1 MFKKFIKNT
10 WLISAILLGLV
21 ILCSSL
27 KSVWSGFVYVALP
40 FLTLFCL
47 YWFIILVL
55 NFVEDYYK
63 NFDEEFKIYKAEIIN
78 ETNITS
84 QIFEENLNFYI
95 KKFKKS
101 LRLDKFIDICKIL
114 FVLSIFAVT
123 VTAIIKF

>member
-1 MFKKFIKNT
+1 MFKKFIKNK

-21 ILCSSL
+21 ILFSSL

-114 FVLSIFAVT
+114 FVLSIFAVSFM
-123 VTAIIKF
+123 AIIKF

>member
-1 MFKKFIKNT
+1 MFKKFIKNK

-21 ILCSSL
+21 ILFSSL

>member
-1 MFKKFIKNT
+1 MFKKFIKNK

-21 ILCSSL
+21 ILFSSL

-55 NFVEDYYK
+55 NFVVDYYK
-63 NFDEEFKIYKAEIIN
+63 YFDEEFKIYKAEIIN